1 MTVSVRPAQT
11 PRSST
16 LGGGCS
22 AASLEN
28 FGFHCKI
35 FTVGVKPSFS
45 LCLLLGLWLRFTFQ
59 METRYQPDRHEVKI
73 LILSYS
79 NAIALFLLLSPLLSL
94 FLIIVL
100 LIALL
105 IALLNIFKASNFFF
119 LYFRG
124 KKGRASSRKK
134 HTQKFNCFPNLATL
148 QIKAN

>member
-35 FTVGVKPSFS
+35 FTAGVKPSFS

-79 NAIALFLLLSPLLSL
+79 NAIALFLSPTLPLL
-94 FLIIVL
+94 LIIVL

-105 IALLNIFKASNFFF
+105 MALLNIFKASDFFF
-119 LYFRG
+119 
-124 KKGRASSRKK
+124 S
-134 HTQKFNCFPNLATL
+134 
-148 QIKAN
+148 